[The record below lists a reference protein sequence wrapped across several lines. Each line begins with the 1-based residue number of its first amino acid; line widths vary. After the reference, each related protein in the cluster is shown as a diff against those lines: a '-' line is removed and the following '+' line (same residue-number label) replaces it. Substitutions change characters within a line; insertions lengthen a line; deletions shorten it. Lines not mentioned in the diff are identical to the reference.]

1 MIRMATMKTASR
13 RRKAAEAGTA
23 IRMILSNSSPVEAV
37 FSVLLLAE
45 VVEVICGDTGTCDEL
60 FPDGGVLVFPGD
72 GGDVVA
78 GGGVVVGGGGDVVA
92 GGGVVVGGGGGV
104 MMVSCGHAE
113 LLVWNLTSARCNQS
127 LALIK
132 LNCRISTLWVVSP
145 CMQYLTRC
153 SQDL

>member
-1 MIRMATMKTASR
+1 MTVASR
-13 RRKAAEAGTA
+13 AVMMAVMTEARTTELEQEGHASLT
-23 IRMILSNSSPVEAV
+23 ISDVRQTSHCVVVGVLSC
-37 FSVLLLAE
+37 E
-45 VVEVICGDTGTCDEL
+45 VG
-60 FPDGGVLVFPGD
+60 DGGDVSVFASD

-78 GGGVVVGGGGDVVA
+78 GGGVVVGGR
-92 GGGVVVGGGGGV
+92 GGV

-132 LNCRISTLWVVSP
+132 LNCRISTLWVRVDSP